1 MLGFRLTIGTGTDAA
16 TGDSS
21 GGVAVCIG
29 ADADAGADEDDSA
42 DTAEGGQSRTSTDT
56 VPSEPEK
63 MSLQNNTTQT
73 LKAGATTAIENVHAG
88 VLLADDL

>member
-1 MLGFRLTIGTGTDAA
+1 VLGFRLTIGTGTAAA
-16 TGDSS
+16 TGDST

-42 DTAEGGQSRTSTDT
+42 DTAEGGHSRTTTDT

-63 MSLQNNTTQT
+63 ISYKTTPRRLSKLGLQLQ
-73 LKAGATTAIENVHAG
+73 LRMCM
-88 VLLADDL
+88 LACF

>member
-1 MLGFRLTIGTGTDAA
+1 MLGFRLTIGTGTAAA

-29 ADADAGADEDDSA
+29 ADSDAGADDVDDSA
-42 DTAEGGQSRTSTDT
+42 DTAEGGHSRTSTDT

-63 MSLQNNTTQT
+63 ISYKTTPRRLSKLGLQLQ
-73 LKAGATTAIENVHAG
+73 LRMCM
-88 VLLADDL
+88 LACF